1 LAFGITAPEGSV
13 TVPEI
18 DPVMMPWAYVAA
30 GRKEAIAA
38 SARGSEYIFS
48 FIFED
53 LGEIQLWWYG
63 LGRLGEV

>member
-1 LAFGITAPEGSV
+1 VVSA

-18 DPVMMPWAYVAA
+18 EPELKAWEYAA
-30 GRKEAIAA
+30 NGVREAIAA
-38 SARGSEYIFS
+38 SARGSEYILS